1 MKLKKLLLAISIL
14 GFLSFNSVK
23 KKAFEFSYP
32 NQKDAKISLLSDHF
46 KKFEK
51 EWRGSDYYYFAEK
64 DGFICSVLFYK
75 LNEEEKLSL
84 VEAPK
89 IVFGTKFKEAGKEFP
104 ENSPIFAYSYFKN
117 YSNLK
122 SMETNDKIWGEMT
135 DDFMFRENV
144 IQLEGTKI
152 TQNHMY
158 GYAMFGND
166 LFVNVHLSKMNCTE
180 AEVVEMKEILNSLK
194 KEK

>member
-1 MKLKKLLLAISIL
+1 MKLKQILFATIIL
-14 GFLSFNSVK
+14 GFLSFNCVEK
-23 KKAFEFSYP
+23 KSFEFSYP
-32 NQKDAKISLLSDHF
+32 KQNNAKISLLSDHF

-64 DGFICSVLFYK
+64 EGYICSVLFYK

-84 VEAPK
+84 VEVPK
-89 IVFGTKFKEAGKEFP
+89 AIFTNKSKEAGKDFP
-104 ENSPIFAYSYFKN
+104 ENSPIFAYTYFKN

-122 SMETNDKIWGEMT
+122 SMETNDKSWGEMT

-144 IQLEGTKI
+144 INIEGTKM

-180 AEVVEMKEILNSLK
+180 DEVLEMKEILNSLK

>member
-1 MKLKKLLLAISIL
+1 MKLKQLLFGLIIF
-14 GFLSFNSVK
+14 GFLSFAIIEK
-23 KKAFEFSYP
+23 KTFEFVYP
-32 NQKDAKISLLSDHF
+32 KQKDVKISFLSDHF
-46 KKFEK
+46 KKFDK

-75 LNEEEKLSL
+75 LDEEERLSL
-84 VEAPK
+84 VDVPK
-89 IVFGTKFKEAGKEFP
+89 IVFGEKFKTAGKEFP
-104 ENSPIFAYSYFKN
+104 SNSPVFAYSYFKN

-122 SMETNDKIWGEMT
+122 SMETNDKSWGDMT

-144 IQLEGTKI
+144 VPIKGTEF

-166 LFVNVHLSKMNCTE
+166 LFVNVHLSKMNGTPE
-180 AEVVEMKEILNSLK
+180 EIAEIKEILNSLK
-194 KEK
+194 KVN